1 MLRDRSRWTGA
12 LAGLV
17 PAGAVSALF
26 AAGSSASPG
35 EVAVSLGLVA
45 LIGMSAGWI
54 AGPLAAAEPRSLIK
68 AAIGYVIA
76 LLATNATLSIV
87 RAIAD
92 TITAGGFDVVA
103 LVFSIVGRA
112 FYAVASTAYLL
123 IPAIALGLLWSVVAR
138 AATSLRRPAEP
149 R

>member
-1 MLRDRSRWTGA
+1 
-12 LAGLV
+12 
-17 PAGAVSALF
+17 
-26 AAGSSASPG
+26 
-35 EVAVSLGLVA
+35 
-45 LIGMSAGWI
+45 MSAGWI

-138 AATSLRRPAEP
+138 AATLLRRPAEP